1 MSRTHTNTAAVTAKK
16 GGTSNTAKIRKTV
29 VNVLVHIF
37 LAILA
42 FIWVLPIFWVVLTSF
57 RGEKGSYVT
66 TFFPKTY
73 TFNNYIKLFTDTSI
87 LNFPRMF
94 MNTLVI
100 AIFTCIISTIFVL
113 SVAYS
118 MSRMR
123 FKMRKPFMNIAMILG
138 LFPSFM
144 SMIAVY
150 YILRALNLAD
160 GGMIR
165 VALIV
170 VFAAGSGAGF
180 YVAKGFFDT
189 ISKSLDEAAIIDGAT
204 RWQVFTK
211 ITVPLSKPIIVYTI
225 LTSFMAPWVDFIFGK
240 VICRA
245 DARYY
250 TVSIGLW
257 KMLEKEYIDSWYTC
271 FAAGAVVVSIPIAIL
286 FLMTQKFY
294 VEGMSGAVKG

>member
-1 MSRTHTNTAAVTAKK
+1 MSK
-16 GGTSNTAKIRKTV
+16 TAKISSGAKARKTV
-29 VNVLVHIF
+29 GNVLIHIF
-37 LAILA
+37 LAVLS
-42 FIWVLPIFWVVLTSF
+42 FIWVLPIFWVIITSF

-73 TFNNYIKLFTDTSI
+73 TLSNYVKLFTDTSI
-87 LNFPRMF
+87 LNFPKMF
-94 MNTLVI
+94 MNTFII

-123 FKMRKPFMNIAMILG
+123 FKMRKPFMNVAMILG

-150 YILRALNLAD
+150 YILSALGMAE
-160 GGMIR
+160 GAMIR
-165 VALIV
+165 IALIV
-170 VFAAGSGAGF
+170 VFSAGSGVGF

-189 ISKSLDEAAIIDGAT
+189 IPKSLDEAATIDGAT
-204 RWQVFTK
+204 RWQIFTK

-225 LTSFMAPWVDFIFGK
+225 LTSFMGPWVDFIFGK

-245 DARYY
+245 DSDYY

-286 FLMTQKFY
+286 FLATQKFY
-294 VEGMSGAVKG
+294 VDGMGGAVKG